1 MGQAWEIELTAGG
14 SPVPDWRAVSQIQTA
29 DAFRLRVIGARPGET
44 GRAVTP
50 TLEEAYLVL
59 MGSEIGE
66 R

>member
-1 MGQAWEIELTAGG
+1 MGQAWEIDLPPG
-14 SPVPDWRAVSQIQTA
+14 SSPAPDWRVVSQIQIA
-29 DAFRLRVIGARPGET
+29 GALRLRVIGARPGEP

-59 MGSEIGE
+59 MDSGTGE